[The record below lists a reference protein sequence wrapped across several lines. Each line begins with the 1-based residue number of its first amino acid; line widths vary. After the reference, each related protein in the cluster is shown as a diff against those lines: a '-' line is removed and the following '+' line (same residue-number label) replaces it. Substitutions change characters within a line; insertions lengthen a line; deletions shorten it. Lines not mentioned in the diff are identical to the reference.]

1 MTYLSRDE
9 LPEWSDDKLLGRNS
23 EVFLKLTHLITT
35 FQRRACPT
43 RCVVLASFLFCIC
56 FLLSCCQRV
65 VNEEGEDDE
74 DNVEEDD
81 ETDQEYDA

>member
-43 RCVVLASFLFCIC
+43 RCVVLASPFCIC